1 MGIYKLDNDELENMG
16 DLIPRIEKMYQ
27 FKFKDDEISKIK
39 NYNDFCDLIVSKI
52 DLENVEN
59 CSSQQA
65 FYKLRKSIIAC
76 NLAEIIQINPE
87 TKLEAIFP
95 RKDRLKRVRSLERNI
110 GFKINMIH
118 PPLALSVFLSSLAVA
133 SFVFLFFDF
142 KFGFLGL
149 GIAILSLNLAKKF
162 GKEMKIQSIREL
174 VEKITQ
180 ENYLKIRTNTNTINR
195 KELKSVITNWIADHL
210 DLEKEKLK
218 TATFV

>member
-1 MGIYKLDNDELENMG
+1 MEIYKLHNDELENIE
-16 DLIPRIEKMYQ
+16 DLVPSIEKMYQ
-27 FKFKDDEISKIK
+27 FKFEDDEISKLE
-39 NYNDFCDLIVSKI
+39 NFNDFCDLIVSKI

-65 FYKLRKSIIAC
+65 FYKLRKSIVAL
-76 NLAEIIQINPE
+76 NLAEKGQITPE

-95 RKDRLKRVRSLERNI
+95 RKERIALVRSLEKHI
-110 GFKINMIH
+110 GFKINLIH
-118 PPLALSVFLSSLAVA
+118 PPDALSISLLLLVVV

-142 KFGFLGL
+142 KFGLLGL
-149 GIAILSLNLAKKF
+149 GIAVLSLNLAKKF
-162 GKEMKIQSIREL
+162 GKEMKMKSIREL

-180 ENYLKIRTNTNTINR
+180 ENYLKIRTKSNTINR